1 MVVGWKVD
9 LLGIE
14 RDKGRLSFDFLYAR
28 RVMIEARDEGWKP
41 RSCTVSDK
49 ENGDQGEEA
58 RVIYTCR

>member
-14 RDKGRLSFDFLYAR
+14 RDKERLSFDFLYAR

-41 RSCTVSDK
+41 RSCAVSAK
-49 ENGDQGEEA
+49 ENADQSEETE
-58 RVIYTCR
+58 VIYTCR